1 MTELVLLTFPSFSGG
16 DYIQLALI
24 IIALIVGWTKIKI
37 QVDSLKND
45 LAEERKNREL
55 SIKEAILRME
65 AIESRQNLLQ
75 ERQHTTDITLTKLTV
90 MLEENV
96 VPGIAK
102 LQDVQKQQTESLT
115 EIKVMI
121 AKNGK

>member
-16 DYIQLALI
+16 DYIQVALI

-102 LQDVQKQQTESLT
+102 LQDAQKQQTESLT

>member
-16 DYIQLALI
+16 DYIQVALI

-102 LQDVQKQQTESLT
+102 LQDSQKQQTESLT

>member
-90 MLEENV
+90 MLEESV

-102 LQDVQKQQTESLT
+102 LQDTQKQQTESLT